1 MIKILISDHAAES
14 PTSVRTFLSA
24 RGVTGFD
31 VAYEISHRAIL
42 EGFLDKSYDVYLIDS
57 SSANALK
64 LVAQAQIIGCT
75 APIIVVTSND
85 AAEVMKAI
93 RGGAADCLIRD
104 SLTAAR
110 IERSIYCVFEQARAS
125 SLRKGRER
133 RYLALMD
140 NADEIIATHDLE
152 GNFTSINRAGERLI
166 GYSQEEILTRNIS
179 QIVAPQNRELL
190 KKTIRQTLDAR
201 KPTLEEIDLVTISG
215 KNLRVEVS
223 AHLIYQE
230 GNPIEVQ
237 MTARAPR
244 ANAMLDIPPPRL
256 VETSPLPSGIQLNLP
271 EPHDRQRVVV
281 ML

>member
-1 MIKILISDHAAES
+1 MIKILIIDLAAES
-14 PTSVRTFLSA
+14 PSSVRTFLSA
-24 RGVTGFD
+24 QGVTGFD
-31 VAYEISHRAIL
+31 VAYAISYGTIL
-42 EGFLDKSYDVYLIDS
+42 EAFRDKSYDVCLIDS
-57 SSANALK
+57 SSGNALK
-64 LVAQAQIIGCT
+64 LVAQAQIFGCT
-75 APIIVVTSND
+75 APIIVVTSNE
-85 AAEVMKAI
+85 ATEVIRAI

-110 IERSIYCVFEQARAS
+110 IERSICWVFEQARAS
-125 SLRKGRER
+125 SLQKGRER
-133 RYLALMD
+133 RYLALME
-140 NADEIIATHDLE
+140 NADEMIATHDLE

-166 GYSQEEILTRNIS
+166 GYSQEEILTRNIF

-201 KPTLEEIDLVTISG
+201 KLTLEEIDLVTISG

-237 MTARAPR
+237 ITARAPR
-244 ANAMLDIPPPRL
+244 ANARLDIPPPRFTK
-256 VETSPLPSGIQLNLP
+256 TSPLPSGIQFNLR
-271 EPHDRQRVVV
+271 EPHDRQRVVR